1 MPLLEVTDV
10 VKTYGGIVA
19 VSNASFTVEDG
30 SITALI
36 GPNGAGKT
44 TAFDTICG
52 VVEPDSG
59 QVVFDGHDITR
70 LMSHV
75 ITKHGIGRTFQ
86 ITRELGDMTVL
97 ENMIVSTVPNS
108 LRALVGGRMEA
119 TERDRAMGMLEFVG
133 IEHLARQPA
142 KRLSYGQRKLLEFA
156 GVLMTEPRL
165 ILLDEPAGGVNPAL
179 LERIMERIE
188 EVNRRGVSFLIVEH
202 NMDVVMR
209 LSHSVIVMAHGVVIL
224 QDTPKA
230 VQADQRVLDA
240 YLGDV

>member
-1 MPLLEVTDV
+1 MALLELRDV

-19 VSNASFTVEDG
+19 VANASFSVEEG

-44 TAFDTICG
+44 TAFDTISG
-52 VVEPDSG
+52 VVEPDG
-59 QVVFDGHDITR
+59 GTITFDEHDITG

-75 ITKHGIGRTFQ
+75 VTKHGVGRTFQ

-97 ENMIVSTVPNS
+97 ENMVVSTIPNNLKS
-108 LRALVGGRMEA
+108 LLGGRMAA
-119 TERDRAMGMLEFVG
+119 TERDQAMQLLSFVG
-133 IEHLARQPA
+133 IETLAHQPA

-156 GVLMTEPRL
+156 AVLMTEPRL

-179 LERIMERIE
+179 LDRIMDRIE
-188 EVNRRGVSFLIVEH
+188 EINRQGTSFLIVEH

-209 LSHSVIVMAHGVVIL
+209 LSHSIIVMAHGQVIL
-224 QDTPKA
+224 QDTPAA
-230 VQADQRVLDA
+230 VREDQRVLDA